1 MAPIS
6 LLRIRT
12 CQSCAVFVI
21 RFRPTVAVIPLARP
35 CVFVRASCSLCLLCG
50 CAVSAC
56 APRLPCPALGTLC
69 AASLLLVSGP
79 RLLPSAQPLRVDRF
93 PVVGPAI
100 AGRCRSGVALIIAAV
115 EGLPSGFG
123 AQEGRQLSK
132 AVCPGVAWRRFFTFW
147 IFSRCIA
154 CASHALSSCQ
164 LDVGNSFCRWRGFH
178 VSMIICPALLACLA
192 RTFRGAISYRLCE
205 HSPTS
210 VGDGL
215 MLHAAFVVGPAFA
228 GR

>member
-1 MAPIS
+1 MCSICDSVSSHCCSYSFGSVLRFCARVVLPLPSVRLRRFGLRPAPPLS
-6 LLRIRT
+6 G
-12 CQSCAVFVI
+12 SWYAV
-21 RFRPTVAVIPLARP
+21 RCLA
-35 CVFVRASCSLCLLCG
+35 
-50 CAVSAC
+50 
-56 APRLPCPALGTLC
+56 
-69 AASLLLVSGP
+69 LLVSGP
-79 RLLPSAQPLRVDRF
+79 RLLPSALPLRVDRF

-164 LDVGNSFCRWRGFH
+164 LDVGNSFCRWRGFSCQH
-178 VSMIICPALLACLA
+178 DYFS
-192 RTFRGAISYRLCE
+192 R
-205 HSPTS
+205 
-210 VGDGL
+210 
-215 MLHAAFVVGPAFA
+215 VVGLPCLHIQ
-228 GR
+228 RRDYISPV